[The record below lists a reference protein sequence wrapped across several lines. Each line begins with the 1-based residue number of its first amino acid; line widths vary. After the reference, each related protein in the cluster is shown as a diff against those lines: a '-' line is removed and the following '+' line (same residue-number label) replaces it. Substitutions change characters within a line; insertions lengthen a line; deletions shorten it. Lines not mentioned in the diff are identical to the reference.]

1 MNPDYLVEEDISR
14 AIDLLRAARHA
25 VALTGAGIST
35 PSNIPDFRSQGTGLW
50 RKDDPMQVASLSAF
64 RYRPQSF
71 FDWFR
76 PLAKRIWVAE
86 PNPAHRALAQLERA
100 GRLKAVITQNI
111 DGLHQKA
118 GSHSVIE
125 LHGSASHL
133 ACPAC
138 HRRYPAEEFRVSFLE
153 EGSFPT
159 CPACGAVLKP
169 DIVLFEEM
177 LPADAWNQA
186 QSHCEQA
193 DVILVVG
200 SSLEVMPANSLPLY
214 ALQGGA
220 RLIIANYTPTHLD
233 RYADVLLPNDVVDT
247 LPKIAAA
254 VQ

>member
-1 MNPDYLVEEDISR
+1 MNPVYPVEKDIPR
-14 AIDLLRAARHA
+14 AADLLRTARHA

-64 RYRPQSF
+64 RHRPQSF
-71 FDWFR
+71 FNWFR
-76 PLAKRIWVAE
+76 PLAKRIWAAE
-86 PNPAHRALAQLERA
+86 PNPAHRALAQLEKA
-100 GRLKAVITQNI
+100 GRLQAVITQNI

-118 GSHSVIE
+118 GSQNVIE

-133 ACPAC
+133 TCPVC
-138 HRRYPAEEFRVSFLE
+138 HRCYPAENFQASFLE
-153 EGSFPT
+153 EESFPHCT
-159 CPACGAVLKP
+159 VCGEVLKP

-177 LPADAWNQA
+177 LPMNVWNQA
-186 QSHCEQA
+186 QSQCEHA
-193 DVILVVG
+193 DVMLVVG

-233 RYADVLLPNDVVDT
+233 RYADVLLPYDVVDT
-247 LPKIAAA
+247 LPRIVAAM
-254 VQ
+254 Q